1 MNRWRTAGFGVVLVG
16 ALWVSETSFAQTFYV
31 ATGGSDGS
39 GNGSV
44 GAPWASITHALDSVP
59 DGSTILV
66 RPGTYFGRVNLR
78 GTFAT
83 GVTVRS
89 EIPYQARLR
98 YDDTVVICFYGQGIT
113 FEGFDVAHDGPGAG
127 GLVIQVQDLLG
138 QPGGVDFV
146 SRITFRDNVLHDSF
160 NNDIL
165 KINNGA
171 GNVLVEGNIFYNQNG
186 SDEHID
192 VNSVTDVVI
201 QDNVFFNDFSG
212 SGRVNGNDTSGYIVI
227 KDSNADDD
235 TNLGSERITVRRNV
249 FLNWEGSTGSNFVL
263 IGEDGQPFYEA
274 RDVLVE
280 NNLMI
285 GNSSNVMRAAFGVKG
300 GRDVTFRYNTVVGDL
315 PSLAYALRLNTEGAN
330 LPNDDIVFENNI
342 WSDPT
347 GTMGA
352 ENPTRPND
360 FSDTPPGETIDY
372 VLDNNLYW
380 NGGETIPSNA
390 GELINYT
397 DDTQRV
403 VADPLLSGHAGIV
416 LPRYV
421 VATGLFA
428 DGSTT
433 IREAF
438 VNLVSLYAAT
448 DPASPVIDGATG
460 AAPTTDILGNPRN
473 VGAGSDI
480 GAWERQIAAPTFL
493 LDVTRSG
500 TGTGGVTSAPA
511 GISCGGDCSQSYVE
525 DTAVTLTATAAAG
538 SAFAGWS
545 GDCSG
550 IGACVVTMTAART
563 VDASFASLGS
573 RTLSVTKSG
582 TGTGMVVSDLAGIS
596 CGVGN
601 IDCSASFPHST
612 TVTLSAIPTGGST
625 FVEWT
630 GACTGAGACVV
641 SVTDNLVVDANF
653 AEGAGHELAYRV
665 TVENL
670 TRGQALSA
678 PLIATHRAPVRL
690 YRPRRPASTEIQ
702 TLAENG
708 DGLPLLTLLGADPRV
723 ADIAT
728 GAAGAIVPGSDPG
741 GTLLASSA
749 NILIGADRRAKFVS
763 MVSKLVCTND
773 GFTGLSRIRLPAT
786 GVKVYF
792 PDGYDAGT
800 ELDTEDYA
808 DLIPTCQSLMGVA
821 SADAG
826 AVVSNPAL
834 AQGERI
840 AMHSGVQGG
849 NDLLPEM
856 HGWSDPVVRVT
867 ITRLREDA
875 RVFSAQ
881 LRGSYVVA
889 LDGDGNNS
897 FVETSARGSSS
908 LRLLRGDTELKFSLI
923 VRRLDDVT
931 EAHIRSGLPNENGPI
946 VATLYGPVAPNGR
959 SNGRIAQ
966 GKLSEA
972 DLVGPYAGDF
982 AGFVTAL
989 GNGELYLSVHSAA
1002 NPAGEIRGQIG
1013 AKK

>member
-1 MNRWRTAGFGVVLVG
+1 LVSGV
-16 ALWVSETSFAQTFYV
+16 SSAQTFYV
-31 ATGGSDGS
+31 ATGGNDGS

-44 GAPWASITHALDSVP
+44 GAPWATITHALDTVP
-59 DGSTILV
+59 DGSTVLV

-78 GTFAT
+78 GTFAN

-98 YDDTVVICFYGQGIT
+98 YDATVVICFYGQGIT
-113 FEGFDVAHDGPGAG
+113 LEGFDIAHDGPGAG
-127 GLVIQVQDLLG
+127 GLVIQVQDLIG
-138 QPGGVDFV
+138 EPGGADFV
-146 SRITFRDNVLHDSF
+146 SRITIRDNVLHDSF

-171 GNVLVEGNIFYNQNG
+171 GNVLVEGNVFHNQSG

-201 QDNVFFNDFSG
+201 QDNVFFNDFAG
-212 SGRVNGNDTSGYIVI
+212 SGRANGNDTSGYIVI
-227 KDSNADDD
+227 KDSNAGDD

-263 IGEDGQPFYEA
+263 VGEDGQPFYEA

-360 FSDTPPGETIDY
+360 FSDTPPGETIAY

-380 NGGETIPSNA
+380 NGGQTIPSDA
-390 GELINYT
+390 GELVNYT
-397 DDTQRV
+397 DDVRRV
-403 VADPLLSGHAGIV
+403 VDDPLLSNHAGLV

-421 VATGLFA
+421 VATNLFA
-428 DGSTT
+428 DGSST
-433 IREAF
+433 IRDVF
-438 VNLVSLYAAT
+438 VNLVDLYGAP
-448 DPASPVIDGATG
+448 DPSSPAIDAATG
-460 AAPTTDILGNPRN
+460 AAPTTDILGNPRA
-473 VGAGSDI
+473 VGAGSDM
-480 GAWERQIAAPTFL
+480 GAWERQIAAPTFT

-500 TGTGGVTSAPA
+500 TGTGTVSSAPV
-511 GISCGGDCSQSYVE
+511 GISCGGDCFQNYAEGTS
-525 DTAVTLTATAAAG
+525 VTLTAAATAG
-538 SAFAGWS
+538 STFTGWS

-550 IGACVVTMTAART
+550 VGACVVTMTVARF
-563 VDASFASLGS
+563 VDASFMSLGS
-573 RTLSVTKSG
+573 RTVSVTKSG

-596 CGVGN
+596 CGV
-601 IDCSASFPHST
+601 DCSASFPHST
-612 TVTLSAIPTGGST
+612 QVTLTAIPTGGST
-625 FVEWT
+625 FVGWT
-630 GACTGAGACVV
+630 GACNGAAGCVV
-641 SVTDNLVVDANF
+641 NVTDDLAVEANF

-670 TRGQALSA
+670 TRGQALTA
-678 PLIATHRAPVRL
+678 PLIATHRGAVRL
-690 YRPRRPASTEIQ
+690 YRLRRPASLEIQ
-702 TLAENG
+702 SLAENG
-708 DGLPLLTLLGADPRV
+708 DGVSLLTALSLDGRV
-723 ADIAT
+723 EDVAT
-728 GAAGAIVPGSDPG
+728 GPAGAIVPGSDPG
-741 GTLLASSA
+741 ATLLASSA
-749 NILIGADRRAKFVS
+749 NILMGADRRAKFVS

-773 GFTGLSRIRLPAT
+773 GFTGLSRVRLPAN

-792 PDGYDAGT
+792 PDVYDAGV
-800 ELDTEDYA
+800 ELNTEDYA

-821 SADAG
+821 SSDGG
-826 AVVSNPAL
+826 AVVSDPAL

-840 AMHSGVQGG
+840 AVHSGVQGG
-849 NDLLPEM
+849 NDLLPAT
-856 HGWSDPVVRVT
+856 HGWSDPHVRVT
-867 ITRLREDA
+867 ITRLRQDA
-875 RVFSAQ
+875 RLFNAQ
-881 LRGSYVVA
+881 LRGSYVVVT
-889 LDGDGNNS
+889 DVDGNNA
-897 FVETSARGSSS
+897 FVDSAARGSAS
-908 LRLLRGDTELKFSLI
+908 LRLLPGDTELKFSLI

-931 EAHIRSGLPNENGPI
+931 HAHIRAGLPNENGPI
-946 VATLYGPVAPNGR
+946 VATLYGPVVPDGR

-966 GKLSEA
+966 GNLSQA

-982 AGFVTAL
+982 AGFVDAL
-989 GNGELYLSVHSAA
+989 GNGELYLSVETAA
-1002 NPAGEIRGQIG
+1002 YPAGEIRGQIG
-1013 AKK
+1013 AKR